1 MYNSLYR
8 EVWLMKRLIALAV
21 AICIATA
28 LLAAP
33 TSASGE
39 VFVAAG
45 NTVLP
50 LSSAMPVYSGGAW
63 YIDYQC
69 FTKGGLN
76 VSSSYSAADGT
87 LVLYT
92 WDTTLVFDVNSAMA
106 YTTAD
111 KTKYKQWTFVSSGTV
126 YVPAQFTAQTL
137 GLEYYY
143 FPELPL
149 IRIKKSDSIPNNMFI
164 YIAQEKI
171 PDLIDAYNM
180 NKKPQNGSTSGQ
192 GTGNG
197 ASGGGND
204 SSESETGRKSIH
216 LTFNISDGKNLGK
229 IIDLLQ
235 KYNYKATFFVR
246 GSVVRNNADALR
258 RAVVTGH
265 NLGTLSENGNA
276 DFSGTVQAMI
286 SALDAANE
294 NLFEA
299 TRTKT
304 RLVRVPS
311 GSGSVLSK
319 EKRNALAEN
328 GYRIWDYNVNPAASL
343 KSYSSSS
350 LYRSA
355 VNLLSRRN
363 GRTVLVMDDSD
374 ASVGALSRILAYISA
389 ESYAVRQISLLD
401 TPVNQVGEK
410 R

>member
-8 EVWLMKRLIALAV
+8 EVCPMKRLISLAV
-21 AICIATA
+21 AICIAA
-28 LLAAP
+28 VLLVAP
-33 TSASGE
+33 SSASEE

-50 LSSAMPVYSGGAW
+50 LTNAMPTYSGGAW

-69 FTKGGLN
+69 FTKGNLN

-92 WDTTLVFDVNSAMA
+92 WDTTLVFDVNSETA

-111 KTKYKQWTFVSSGTV
+111 KTKYKQRAFVSSGTV
-126 YVPAQFTAQTL
+126 YVPARFTAQTL

-143 FPELPL
+143 FPDLPL

-180 NKKPQNGSTSGQ
+180 SKKPSNGSTSTQ
-192 GTGNG
+192 GTENSSSAG
-197 ASGGGND
+197 ANNSP
-204 SSESETGRKSIH
+204 EPETGKKRIY

-229 IIDLLQ
+229 IMDLLQ

-276 DFSGTVQAMI
+276 DFSGTVQSMI
-286 SALDAANE
+286 SALDSANE

-311 GSGSVLSK
+311 GSRNVLNA

-343 KSYSSSS
+343 KSYSSSQ
-350 LYRSA
+350 LYKNA
-355 VNLLSRRN
+355 VNLLSRHN
-363 GRTVLVMDDSD
+363 NTAVLVMDDND
-374 ASVGALSRILAYISA
+374 ASVSALSRILSYISSQ
-389 ESYAVRQISLLD
+389 EYTVRQISLLD